1 MGSISCCSKHT
12 LVFLSTA
19 VNRRGAVSTKHTM
32 TGGPTA
38 QGVCLSAQQLEG
50 NKLLHAEV
58 LQQLPCDQEMLYLW
72 RSAQE
77 FSLSNEAT

>member
-1 MGSISCCSKHT
+1 
-12 LVFLSTA
+12 
-19 VNRRGAVSTKHTM
+19 M